1 MFAAEVNPLGI
12 KSAEV
17 VVCIPSYN
25 EAPNIA
31 LPTQKADE
39 GLCEYFQGTKAVIIN
54 CDNDS
59 TDGTREVF
67 LKTAT
72 EVPKIYLSTPPGV
85 RGKGNNLKNLFKKV
99 LDLKAEVVIVVD
111 ADLKSITA
119 QWIKRLGEP
128 LTRDFGYVAPLYV
141 RHKYDGT
148 ITNAIAYPMTRALYG
163 RRVRQPLGG
172 DFGFSGRLA
181 EIYLRSNT
189 WDEAVSQF
197 GIDIWMTILA
207 MNNGIPICQAF
218 MGRPKIHKAKDP
230 VTELG
235 PMFRQVIGTIFKMMI
250 KSAPFWKGVKWSK
263 PTAIFGFGLGEVEM
277 PPTVEVNFHLLHHRF
292 VEGFDDHLELW
303 RKVFCGEVLRKLME
317 IRDLD
322 NDRFDFPTLVWIR
335 VLYDMAV
342 VFQKT
347 PPENTD
353 ALIDSLIPLYFG
365 KTLSFAKKTERMSIQ
380 EAEEVIENESTL
392 FEESKPYLVENWP
405 G

>member
-1 MFAAEVNPLGI
+1 MFEAEVNPLGI

-31 LPTQKADE
+31 FPLLKADE
-39 GLCEYFQGTKAVIIN
+39 GLCEYFKGAKAVIIN

-59 TDGTREVF
+59 QDGTKEVF
-67 LKTAT
+67 LGTET

-85 RGKGNNLKNLFKKV
+85 KGKGNNLKNLFKKV
-99 LDLKAEVVIVVD
+99 LDLKAEVIMVVD
-111 ADLKSITA
+111 ADLKSITP
-119 QWIKRLGEP
+119 QWINRLGEP
-128 LTRDFGYVAPLYV
+128 LTRDFGFVTPLYV

-148 ITNAIAYPMTRALYG
+148 ITNAIAYPLTRALYG
-163 RRVRQPLGG
+163 RRVRQPIGG

-181 EIYLRSNT
+181 EIYLGANT

-197 GIDIWMTILA
+197 GIDIWMTTVA
-207 MNNGIPICQAF
+207 MNKGIPICQAF

-230 VTELG
+230 GTELSL
-235 PMFRQVIGTIFKMMI
+235 MFRQAVGTIFRMMI
-250 KSAPFWKGVKWSK
+250 KTAPFWKSVKWSK

-277 PPTVEVNFHLLHHRF
+277 PPTVEVNGHMLHHRF
-292 VEGFDDHLELW
+292 IEGFEVYLKLW
-303 RKVFCGEVLRKLME
+303 HQALSAEVVRKLME

-322 NDRFDFPTLVWIR
+322 NARFDFPTLVWIR
-335 VLYDMAV
+335 VLYDLAV
-342 VFQKT
+342 AFQKT
-347 PPENTD
+347 PPEKTD
-353 ALIDSLIPLYFG
+353 ALLDSLIPLYFG
-365 KTLSFAKKTERMSIQ
+365 KTLSFVKKTERMSIQ
-380 EAEEVIENESTL
+380 EAEEVVENEASL